1 MEYRKI
7 LNEVEKGRIRWPS
20 FKPESLIGQLSTK
33 SSDMVRWA
41 DLAIK
46 I

>member
-7 LNEVEKGRIRWPS
+7 LNEVKEGRIRRPS

-46 I
+46 V